1 MRMTVLVVAALVAG
15 AARAEEQTFLF
26 DALRLPKFHI
36 SWDRLVKGVEP
47 TPDWLLHFMRNFDGA
62 AGEMIAVTIEG
73 KPYKLSYVCKPED
86 CAGHRFEVLFDA
98 DGTRA
103 FGALGGKDES
113 PAFFGAPDPAMQEA
127 MTKALQPSSASAGAD
142 QHKSE

>member
-1 MRMTVLVVAALVAG
+1 MRMTVLVAAALVAG

-26 DALRLPKFHI
+26 DVLRLPKFHM

-98 DGTRA
+98 DGTHA